1 MNMSTKRRIWPNSGR
16 ASVRRTATGRG
27 ARRARL
33 EAARRPGARGAECAS
48 RCYEDGI
55 LIRGSG
61 DTLLIS
67 PPLIIA
73 EQQIEAVFASIRRAL
88 TAID

>member
-1 MNMSTKRRIWPNSGR
+1 MAAIDLKARE
-16 ASVRRTATGRG
+16 G
-27 ARRARL
+27 A
-33 EAARRPGARGAECAS
+33 PGARGAECAS

-55 LIRGSG
+55 LIRSSG

-73 EQQIEAVFASIRRAL
+73 EEQIDEIFATIRRAL
-88 TAID
+88 ITIS